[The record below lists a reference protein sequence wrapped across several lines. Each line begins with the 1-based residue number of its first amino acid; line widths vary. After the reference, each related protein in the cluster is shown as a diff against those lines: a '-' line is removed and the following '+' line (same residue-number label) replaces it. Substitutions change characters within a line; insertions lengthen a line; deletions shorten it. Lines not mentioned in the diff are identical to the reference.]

1 MIGLY
6 NKIIKGLFLTKKLSF
21 LLVYSNMPGSNL
33 FGIRATYPIYSQK
46 ETNLMRKS
54 TLFISAALT
63 TFMLAVMFGVASAYQ
78 KIVQTGVPTTEAAQQ
93 TQPTDVVAGT
103 SSPAAGTVTVDQA
116 AALASSVI
124 GRSDLYSAENT
135 QLNGANAYLVTFSS
149 GDLVYVS
156 LDGKIM
162 SISKLP
168 VNYVLGKTNSSHG
181 NSSGGNG
188 GNNNSFSAPAPA
200 SVAPN
205 TSPST
210 SPSTGGEDHSEPS
223 HPGGDD

>member
-1 MIGLY
+1 
-6 NKIIKGLFLTKKLSF
+6 
-21 LLVYSNMPGSNL
+21 
-33 FGIRATYPIYSQK
+33 
-46 ETNLMRKS
+46 MRKS

-78 KIVQTGVPTTEAAQQ
+78 KIVQTGVPTEAAQQ
-93 TQPTDVVAGT
+93 AQPTDVVVGT
-103 SSPAAGTVTVDQA
+103 ASPVTGTVTVDQA
-116 AALASSVI
+116 AALASNVI
-124 GRSDLYSAENT
+124 GRSDLYSAEST

-168 VNYVLGKTNSSHG
+168 VNYVLGPTTSSHG
-181 NSSGGNG
+181 NNGGGNG
-188 GNNNSFSAPAPA
+188 GNNNNSGASGSAN
-200 SVAPN
+200 VG
-205 TSPST
+205 PST
-210 SPSTGGEDHSEPS
+210 SHSTDSNPPTGGEDHPEPG